1 MVKDILVQTVHGSV
15 HLTVDLTHVDT
26 QMDLV
31 QPVLQAGWVI
41 IVLKVL
47 FAHNVRFSRTCVSP

>member
-1 MVKDILVQTVHGSV
+1 MVQTVHGSV